1 VIAQALQRYG
11 AVVGDQSGSSVV
23 IKVENTVAEGRGYLW
38 SGVLTANSLATI
50 PLDAYEVVKLGYR
63 G

>member
-1 VIAQALQRYG
+1 MI
-11 AVVGDQSGSSVV
+11 GDQSGDGVV
-23 IKVENTVAEGRGYLW
+23 IKLENTVAEGLGQLW

-50 PLDAYEVVKLGYR
+50 PLDAYEVVRLGYR